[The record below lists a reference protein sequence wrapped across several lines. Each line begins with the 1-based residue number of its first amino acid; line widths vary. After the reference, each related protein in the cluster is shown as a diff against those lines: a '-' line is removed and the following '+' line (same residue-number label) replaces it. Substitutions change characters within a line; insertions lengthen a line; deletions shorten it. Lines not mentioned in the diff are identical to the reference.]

1 MKHILA
7 PILLLIL
14 LFPSLA
20 LGEEVTLDDL
30 VETDGLFYKKS
41 TDVPFT
47 GKVTGQEQGTFKNG
61 KKEGPWVEYWD
72 NGRLQSR
79 IFYKNGEKKGPSVF
93 YFDDGQLWG
102 KGDFKNGEMEG
113 PWVEYNDNGQ
123 LLYEGNYKNGKREGP
138 WVVYQSD
145 GTVWEEYT
153 GTYKN
158 DVKVD

>member
-7 PILLLIL
+7 SILLMVF

-20 LGEEVTLDDL
+20 LGEEVPWDDL
-30 VETDGLFYKKS
+30 VRTNGLYYKKF

-47 GKVTGQEQGTFKNG
+47 GKTTGQIQG
-61 KKEGPWVEYWD
+61 
-72 NGRLQSR
+72 S
-79 IFYKNGEKKGPSVF
+79 
-93 YFDDGQLWG
+93 
-102 KGDFKNGEMEG
+102 FKNGEMEG
-113 PWVEYNDNGQ
+113 PWVVYN
-123 LLYEGNYKNGKREGP
+123 
-138 WVVYQSD
+138 SD